1 MVAFISTNRKS
12 NMEKTTNLMKS
23 SDLYRKIDEL
33 RLSASD
39 RREAINALVIAEN
52 LIDAIEYVL
61 KAFRHAPNGL
71 PTNAKASRRTSPQI
85 QLKV

>member
-1 MVAFISTNRKS
+1 
-12 NMEKTTNLMKS
+12 MEKTTKVMES
-23 SDLYRKIDEL
+23 SDLYRKINEL

-52 LIDAIEYVL
+52 LIDAIDYVL

-71 PTNAKASRRTSPQI
+71 PTNAKAPRRTSPQI